1 MSSLVRLAAWMP
13 ATRAV
18 ASPPPLGRPPAEISA
33 TTSGVVTSAP
43 AATAV
48 RLVTA
53 FAVTSTMWAAP
64 CSSRWE
70 SRPASEVTAICLLV
84 DHRNR
89 MGVREIFGRHR
100 EGDVPERRQR
110 AGAIGGELTDG
121 VVVLAVRHR
130 PAVVDVWALL
140 RFVVSHPP
148 ILTGETGGRDTDRL
162 LYAGQQ

>member
-1 MSSLVRLAAWMP
+1 MSSLVGLAAWMP

-18 ASPPPLGRPPAEISA
+18 ASASPLGRPPAEISA

-70 SRPASEVTAICLLV
+70 SRPGSDVTIYLLTTV
-84 DHRNR
+84 IGWVYGRSSAGTGKAMSPNGDNAP
-89 MGVREIFGRHR
+89 VRS
-100 EGDVPERRQR
+100 
-110 AGAIGGELTDG
+110 AGSPLVGGGSPGPD
-121 VVVLAVRHR
+121 
-130 PAVVDVWALL
+130 
-140 RFVVSHPP
+140 
-148 ILTGETGGRDTDRL
+148 TGP
-162 LYAGQQ
+162 